1 MAGQGNESAPAAAS
15 RRTHG
20 DCACGS
26 RTSLIYEKGPRTK
39 ERFARGNSLS
49 AKYIIGI
56 DLGTTNS
63 ALASCDITISD
74 EESRIE
80 LCSIPQLINP
90 DEVAERTLLP
100 SFLYIPGEL
109 DFPKGSISVPWD
121 PEARFVVGELARKRG
136 AESPNRLVASAKS
149 WLSYPEV
156 NRTMP
161 ILPWQSP
168 AEVPK
173 LSPVDVSSQYL
184 QHLSKAWEGGH
195 SRKHEEAALAEQ
207 EILLTVPAS
216 FNEEAR
222 ELTRRA
228 AEQAGYQHVT
238 LLEEPQAA
246 FYAWLEAQGDGWRD
260 RIRVGDLVLICDVG
274 GGTTD
279 FSLIMVSEENGELVL
294 KRVAVGDHILLGGDN
309 MDLAL
314 ARLLQRRLESS
325 GQRIDTWQLLG
336 LWHQCRFAKE
346 QLFQSPKTKSAPIT
360 LLGKGTKL
368 IGGTIKTE
376 LAREDLDQVVVEGF
390 FPRVASS
397 ELPLR
402 QRRVGFQELGLPY
415 AADPA
420 VTKHLARF
428 LSEQVRNSPESSGI
442 RRGRSGLAC
451 PTHVL
456 FNGGVMKAAVL
467 RDRVVEVLNGWL
479 RQEGFDA
486 LGAEQ
491 ILEAPDLEHAVARG
505 AAYYGKARDGRGVR
519 IRSGASRTYY
529 IGIESAM
536 PAVPGMEAPL
546 KALCVVPFGMEEGAE
561 ATIPNREFGL
571 VVGEPAEFRFL
582 SSSVRKQDH
591 IGSLL
596 EDWGADIEEL
606 NPLEV
611 TLNVD
616 GQQGAVVPVRLE
628 TRVTELGT
636 LEVWCVSRNDAQ
648 RWKLEL
654 NIREKTTQ

>member
-1 MAGQGNESAPAAAS
+1 M
-15 RRTHG
+15 
-20 DCACGS
+20 
-26 RTSLIYEKGPRTK
+26 
-39 ERFARGNSLS
+39 S
-49 AKYIIGI
+49 AKYIVGI

-63 ALASCDITISD
+63 ALARYAPEASE

-80 LCSIPQLINP
+80 ICSIPQLINP
-90 DEVAERTLLP
+90 NEVAERTLLP

-109 DFPKGSISVPWD
+109 DFPKGSISLPWE
-121 PEARFVVGELARKRG
+121 PEPKFVVGELARKRG
-136 AESPNRLVASAKS
+136 AESPNRLIASAKS
-149 WLSYPEV
+149 WLSYAGV
-156 NRTMP
+156 NRTSP
-161 ILPWQSP
+161 ILPWQAP
-168 AEVPK
+168 AEVLK
-173 LSPVDVSSQYL
+173 LSPVEASSQFL
-184 QHLSKAWEGGH
+184 EHLSKAWEGSASG
-195 SRKHEEAALAEQ
+195 EQ
-207 EILLTVPAS
+207 GEVPLGEQDILLTVPAS
-216 FNEEAR
+216 FDEEAR

-246 FYAWLEAQGDGWRD
+246 FYAWLESQGESWRR
-260 RIRVGDLVLICDVG
+260 RIRVGDLVLVCDVG

-279 FSLIMVSEENGELVL
+279 FSLIMVSEEDGDLTL

-314 ARLLQRRLESS
+314 ARLLQQRLEAS
-325 GQRIDTWQLLG
+325 GYRIDTWQLHG

-346 QLFQSPKTKSAPIT
+346 QLFQSPKTKTRPIT

-368 IGGTIKTE
+368 VGGTIKTE
-376 LAREDLDQVVVEGF
+376 LAREDLDQVLIEGF

-397 ELPLR
+397 ELPAR

-420 VTKHLARF
+420 VTRHLARF
-428 LSEQVRNSPESSGI
+428 LSEQVRNSPESAGI
-442 RRGRSGLAC
+442 RRGPSGLAC

-467 RDRVVEVLNGWL
+467 RDRVVEVLNTWL
-479 RQEGFDA
+479 EQEGFNA

-505 AAYYGKARDGRGVR
+505 AAYYGKARRGQGVR

-529 IGIESAM
+529 IGIESSM

-546 KALCVVPFGMEEGAE
+546 KALCVVPFGMEEGTE
-561 ATIPNREFGL
+561 ATIADREFGL

-582 SSSVRKQDH
+582 TSTIRKQDH
-591 IGSLL
+591 AGNLL
-596 EDWGADIEEL
+596 EDWGTDLEEL
-606 NPLEV
+606 SPLEV
-611 TLNVD
+611 TLKLD
-616 GQQGAVVPVRLE
+616 GQQGAVVPVRIE

-636 LEVWCVSRNDAQ
+636 LEVWCVSRDGTN

-654 NIREKTTQ
+654 NIRETTGR

>member
-1 MAGQGNESAPAAAS
+1 LA
-15 RRTHG
+15 
-20 DCACGS
+20 
-26 RTSLIYEKGPRTK
+26 
-39 ERFARGNSLS
+39 
-49 AKYIIGI
+49 AKYIVGI

-63 ALASCDITISD
+63 ALARCDGTASE

-80 LCSIPQLINP
+80 VRGIPQLVNP
-90 DEVAERTLLP
+90 NEVAERTLLP

-109 DFPKGSISVPWD
+109 DFPKGSLALPWE
-121 PEARFVVGELARKRG
+121 PEPKFVIGELARKRG
-136 AESPNRLVASAKS
+136 AESPNRLVVSAKS
-149 WLSYPEV
+149 WLSYAGV
-156 NRTMP
+156 NRASP
-161 ILPWQSP
+161 ILPWQAP

-173 LSPVDVSSQYL
+173 LSPIEASSQFLQYL
-184 QHLSKAWEGGH
+184 RTVWDSG
-195 SRKHEEAALAEQ
+195 EAGEQLALAEQ
-207 EILLTVPAS
+207 DVLLTVPAS
-216 FNEEAR
+216 FDEEAR

-238 LLEEPQAA
+238 LLEEPLAA
-246 FYAWLEAQGDGWRD
+246 FYAWLESQGDAWRR
-260 RIRVGDLVLICDVG
+260 RIKVGDLVLVCDIG

-279 FSLIMVSEENGELVL
+279 FSLITVSEEKGELTL

-314 ARLLQRRLESS
+314 ARVLQQRLEAS
-325 GQRIDTWQLLG
+325 GHRIDTWQLHG
-336 LWHQCRFAKE
+336 LWHQSRIAKE
-346 QLFQSPKTKSAPIT
+346 KLFESPKTQTRPIT

-368 IGGTIKTE
+368 VGGTIKTE
-376 LAREDLDQVVVEGF
+376 LAREDLDQILVEGF
-390 FPRVASS
+390 FPKVASS
-397 ELPLR
+397 ELPAR

-420 VTKHLARF
+420 ITKHLARF
-428 LSEQVRNSPESSGI
+428 LSEQVRNSPEAADI

-451 PTHVL
+451 PTHIL

-479 RQEGFDA
+479 RKEGFDA

-505 AAYYGKARDGRGVR
+505 AAYYGKARRGRGVR

-546 KALCVVPFGMEEGAE
+546 KALCVVPFGMEEGTE
-561 ATIPNREFGL
+561 ATIPDREFGL

-591 IGSLL
+591 AGSLL
-596 EDWGADIEEL
+596 EDWGADLEEL
-606 NPLEV
+606 SPLEV
-611 TLNVD
+611 TLKLD
-616 GQQGAVVPVRLE
+616 GQQGTVVPVRLE

-636 LEVWCVSRNDAQ
+636 LEVWCVSRDGAQ

-654 NIREKTTQ
+654 NIREKTGK

>member
-1 MAGQGNESAPAAAS
+1 
-15 RRTHG
+15 
-20 DCACGS
+20 
-26 RTSLIYEKGPRTK
+26 
-39 ERFARGNSLS
+39 LS
-49 AKYIIGI
+49 AKYIVGI

-63 ALASCDITISD
+63 ALARCEVTASD

-90 DEVAERTLLP
+90 NEVAERTLLP

-109 DFPKGSISVPWD
+109 DFPKGSISLPW
-121 PEARFVVGELARKRG
+121 EAEPKFVAGELARKRG

-149 WLSYPEV
+149 WLSYSGV
-156 NRTMP
+156 NRTSA
-161 ILPWQSP
+161 ILPWQAP
-168 AEVPK
+168 AEVAK
-173 LSPVDVSSQYL
+173 LSPVEASSQFL
-184 QHLSKAWEGGH
+184 RHLGKAWEGGATG
-195 SRKHEEAALAEQ
+195 SQGETPLVEQ
-207 EILLTVPAS
+207 DILLTVPAS
-216 FNEEAR
+216 FDEEAR

-246 FYAWLEAQGDGWRD
+246 FYAWLESQGDGWRR
-260 RIRVGDLVLICDVG
+260 RIHVGDLVLVCDIG

-279 FSLIMVSEENGELVL
+279 FSLIMVSEENGELTL

-314 ARLLQRRLESS
+314 ARLLQQRLEAS
-325 GQRIDTWQLLG
+325 GYRIDTWQLHG
-336 LWHQCRFAKE
+336 LWLQCRFAKE
-346 QLFQSPKTKSAPIT
+346 QLFQSPKTKTRPIT

-368 IGGTIKTE
+368 VGGTIKTE
-376 LAREDLDQVVVEGF
+376 LAREDLDQVLIEGF
-390 FPRVASS
+390 FPRAGSS
-397 ELPLR
+397 DLPAR

-420 VTKHLARF
+420 VTRHLARF
-428 LSEQVRNSPESSGI
+428 LSEQVRNSPESAGI

-456 FNGGVMKAAVL
+456 FNGGVMKADVL
-467 RDRVVEVLNGWL
+467 RERVVEVLNGWL
-479 RQEGFDA
+479 EQEGFDA

-491 ILEAPDLEHAVARG
+491 ILDAPDLEHAVARG
-505 AAYYGKARDGRGVR
+505 AAYYGKARRGHGVR

-536 PAVPGMEAPL
+536 PAVPGLEAPL
-546 KALCVVPFGMEEGAE
+546 KALCVVPFGMEEGTE
-561 ATIPNREFGL
+561 ASIPDREFGL

-582 SSSVRKQDH
+582 SSTIRKQDSA
-591 IGSLL
+591 GNLL
-596 EDWGADIEEL
+596 EDWGADLEEL
-606 NPLEV
+606 SPLEV
-611 TLNVD
+611 TLKLD
-616 GQQGAVVPVRLE
+616 GRQGAVVPVRIE

-636 LEVWCVSRNDAQ
+636 LEVWCVSRDGTN

-654 NIREKTTQ
+654 NIREKTGR

>member
-1 MAGQGNESAPAAAS
+1 M
-15 RRTHG
+15 
-20 DCACGS
+20 
-26 RTSLIYEKGPRTK
+26 
-39 ERFARGNSLS
+39 S
-49 AKYIIGI
+49 AKYIVGI

-63 ALASCDITISD
+63 ALARYDLEAPE

-80 LCSIPQLINP
+80 VCSILQLINP
-90 DEVAERTLLP
+90 NEVAERTLLP

-109 DFPKGSISVPWD
+109 DFPKGSIALPW
-121 PEARFVVGELARKRG
+121 EAEPKFVVGELARKRG

-149 WLSYPEV
+149 WLSYAGV
-156 NRTMP
+156 NRTSP
-161 ILPWQSP
+161 ILPWQAP
-168 AEVPK
+168 AELPK
-173 LSPVDVSSQYL
+173 LSPVEASSQFL
-184 QHLSKAWEGGH
+184 QHLYKVWENSASEKQG
-195 SRKHEEAALAEQ
+195 EAALAEQ

-216 FNEEAR
+216 FDEEAR

-246 FYAWLEAQGDGWRD
+246 FYAWLESQGDNWRR
-260 RIRVGDLVLICDVG
+260 RIHVGDLVLVCDVG

-279 FSLIMVSEENGELVL
+279 FSLIMVSEEDGELTL

-314 ARLLQRRLESS
+314 ARLLQQRLEAS
-325 GQRIDTWQLLG
+325 GHRIDTWQLHG
-336 LWHQCRFAKE
+336 LWHQSRFAKE
-346 QLFQSPKTKSAPIT
+346 QLFESSKTKSRPIT

-376 LAREDLDQVVVEGF
+376 LMREDLDQVLIEGF
-390 FPRVASS
+390 FPRVASN
-397 ELPLR
+397 ELPAR

-420 VTKHLARF
+420 VTRHLARF
-428 LSEQVRNSPESSGI
+428 LSEQVRNSPESGGI
-442 RRGRSGLAC
+442 RRGPSGLAC

-467 RDRVVEVLNGWL
+467 RERIIDVLNSWL
-479 RQEGFDA
+479 EQEGFSA

-491 ILEAPDLEHAVARG
+491 TLEATDLEHAVARG
-505 AAYYGKARDGRGVR
+505 AAYYGNARRGQGVR

-529 IGIESAM
+529 IGIESSM

-546 KALCVVPFGMEEGAE
+546 KALCVVPFGMEEGTE
-561 ATIPNREFGL
+561 ATIPDREFGL

-582 SSSVRKQDH
+582 SSTIRKQDH
-591 IGSLL
+591 AGNLL
-596 EDWGADIEEL
+596 EDWGTDLEEL
-606 NPLEV
+606 SPLEV
-611 TLNVD
+611 TLKLD
-616 GQQGAVVPVRLE
+616 GHQGAVVPVRIE

-636 LEVWCVSRNDAQ
+636 LEVWCVSRDGTN

-654 NIREKTTQ
+654 NIRETTGRETTGR

>member
-1 MAGQGNESAPAAAS
+1 MCATDVGLK
-15 RRTHG
+15 RR
-20 DCACGS
+20 C
-26 RTSLIYEKGPRTK
+26 SL
-39 ERFARGNSLS
+39 A
-49 AKYIIGI
+49 AKYIVGI

-63 ALASCDITISD
+63 ALARCDVTVAE

-80 LCSIPQLINP
+80 VRSIPQLVNP
-90 DEVAERTLLP
+90 GEVAERTLLP
-100 SFLYIPGEL
+100 SFLYIPGEF
-109 DFPKGSISVPWD
+109 DFPKGAIALPWE
-121 PEARFVVGELARKRG
+121 PEPKFVIGELARKRG

-149 WLSYPEV
+149 WLSYAAV
-156 NRTMP
+156 NRTAP
-161 ILPWQSP
+161 ILPWQAP
-168 AEVPK
+168 EEVPK
-173 LSPVDVSSQYL
+173 VSPVEASSQFLRYL
-184 QHLSKAWEGGH
+184 RTVWDSD
-195 SRKHEEAALAEQ
+195 EARVQRQVALAEQ
-207 EILLTVPAS
+207 DVLLTVPAS
-216 FNEEAR
+216 FDEEAR

-246 FYAWLEAQGDGWRD
+246 FYAWLETQGEAWRR
-260 RIRVGDLVLICDVG
+260 RINVGDLVLVCDVG

-279 FSLIMVSEENGELVL
+279 FSLIMVAEENGELTL

-314 ARLLQRRLESS
+314 ARVLQQRLEAS
-325 GQRIDTWQLLG
+325 GNRVDTWQLHG
-336 LWHQCRFAKE
+336 LWHQCRIAKE
-346 QLFQSPKTKSAPIT
+346 KLFESRKTQNRPIT

-376 LAREDLDQVVVEGF
+376 LTREDLDQVLVQGF
-390 FPRVASS
+390 FPKVASG
-397 ELPLR
+397 ELPAR

-428 LSEQVRNSPESSGI
+428 LSEQVRNSPEVAGI

-451 PTHVL
+451 PTHIL
-456 FNGGVMKAAVL
+456 FNGGVMKAGVL
-467 RDRVVEVLNGWL
+467 RDRVVEVLNSWL

-486 LGAEQ
+486 LGIKQ

-505 AAYYGKARDGRGVR
+505 AVYYGKARGGRGVR

-529 IGIESAM
+529 VGIESAM

-546 KALCVVPFGMEEGAE
+546 KALCVVPFGMEEGTE
-561 ATIPNREFGL
+561 ATIPDREFGL

-582 SSSVRKQDH
+582 SSSVRKQDQV
-591 IGSLL
+591 GSLL
-596 EDWGADIEEL
+596 EDWGADLEEL
-606 NPLEV
+606 SPLEV
-611 TLNVD
+611 TLKLD
-616 GQQGAVVPVRLE
+616 GQQGTVIPVRLE

-636 LEVWCVSRNDAQ
+636 LEVWCVSRDGTH
-648 RWKLEL
+648 RWNLEL
-654 NIREKTTQ
+654 NIREKTGV

>member
-1 MAGQGNESAPAAAS
+1 LA
-15 RRTHG
+15 
-20 DCACGS
+20 
-26 RTSLIYEKGPRTK
+26 
-39 ERFARGNSLS
+39 
-49 AKYIIGI
+49 AKYIVGI

-63 ALASCDITISD
+63 ALARCNASAAE

-80 LCSIPQLINP
+80 VRSIPQLVNP
-90 DEVAERTLLP
+90 NEVAERTLLP
-100 SFLYIPGEL
+100 SSLYIPGDF
-109 DFPKGSISVPWD
+109 DFPKGSLALPW
-121 PEARFVVGELARKRG
+121 EAEPQFVIGELARKRG

-149 WLSYPEV
+149 WLSYAGV
-156 NRTMP
+156 DRTAP
-161 ILPWQSP
+161 ILPWQAP
-168 AEVPK
+168 EEVPK
-173 LSPVDVSSQYL
+173 LSPVEASSQFLQYL
-184 QHLSKAWEGGH
+184 RTVWDSG
-195 SRKHEEAALAEQ
+195 EAGELGELALAQ
-207 EILLTVPAS
+207 QDVLLTVPAS
-216 FNEEAR
+216 FDEEAR

-228 AEQAGYQHVT
+228 AEHAGYPHVT
-238 LLEEPQAA
+238 LLEEPLAA
-246 FYAWLEAQGDGWRD
+246 FYAWLENQGDAWRR
-260 RIRVGDLVLICDVG
+260 RIKVGDLVLVCDVG

-279 FSLIMVSEENGELVL
+279 LSLIVVSEENGDLTL

-314 ARLLQRRLESS
+314 ARVLQQRLEAL
-325 GQRIDTWQLLG
+325 GNRIDTWQLHG
-336 LWHQCRFAKE
+336 LWHQCRIEKE
-346 QLFQSPKTKSAPIT
+346 KLFESPKTQKRPIT

-376 LAREDLDQVVVEGF
+376 LVRQDLDQVLVEGF
-390 FPRVASS
+390 FPKVASG
-397 ELPLR
+397 ELPTR

-420 VTKHLARF
+420 ITKHLARF
-428 LSEQVRNSPESSGI
+428 LSEQVRNSPEAAGI
-442 RRGRSGLAC
+442 RRGPSGLAC
-451 PTHVL
+451 PTHIL

-467 RDRVVEVLNGWL
+467 RDRVVEVLNSWL

-491 ILEAPDLEHAVARG
+491 ILNSHNEAPDLEHAVARG
-505 AAYYGKARDGRGVR
+505 AAYYGKARRGRGVR

-546 KALCVVPFGMEEGAE
+546 KALCVVPFGMEEGTE
-561 ATIPNREFGL
+561 ATIPGREFGL

-591 IGSLL
+591 VGSLL

-606 NPLEV
+606 SPLEV
-611 TLNVD
+611 TLKLD
-616 GQQGAVVPVRLE
+616 GQQGTVVPVRLE

-636 LEVWCVSRNDAQ
+636 LEVWCVSRDGTK

-654 NIREKTTQ
+654 NIREKHGR

>member
-1 MAGQGNESAPAAAS
+1 MA
-15 RRTHG
+15 
-20 DCACGS
+20 
-26 RTSLIYEKGPRTK
+26 
-39 ERFARGNSLS
+39 
-49 AKYIIGI
+49 AKYIVGI

-63 ALASCDITISD
+63 ALARCDASAAE

-80 LCSIPQLINP
+80 VRSIPQLVNP
-90 DEVAERTLLP
+90 NEVAERTLLP
-100 SFLYIPGEL
+100 SFLYIPGEF
-109 DFPKGSISVPWD
+109 DFPKGSLALPWE
-121 PEARFVVGELARKRG
+121 PEPKLVIGELARKRG

-149 WLSYPEV
+149 WLSYAAV
-156 NRTMP
+156 NRTAP
-161 ILPWQSP
+161 ILPWQAP
-168 AEVPK
+168 EEVPK
-173 LSPVDVSSQYL
+173 LSPVEASSQFLQYL
-184 QHLSKAWEGGH
+184 RTVWDS
-195 SRKHEEAALAEQ
+195 SEAAEQQQLAFAEQ
-207 EILLTVPAS
+207 DVLLTVPAS
-216 FNEEAR
+216 FDEEAR

-246 FYAWLEAQGDGWRD
+246 FYAWLASQGAGWRR
-260 RIRVGDLVLICDVG
+260 RIKVGDLVIVCDVG

-279 FSLIMVSEENGELVL
+279 FSLIMVTEENGELTL

-314 ARLLQRRLESS
+314 ARVLQQRLEAS
-325 GQRIDTWQLLG
+325 GNRVDTWQLHG
-336 LWHQCRFAKE
+336 LWHQCRIAKE
-346 QLFQSPKTKSAPIT
+346 KLFESPKTQTRPIT

-368 IGGTIKTE
+368 VGGTIKTE
-376 LAREDLDQVVVEGF
+376 LTREDLDHVLVEGF
-390 FPRVASS
+390 FPKVASS
-397 ELPLR
+397 ELPAR

-420 VTKHLARF
+420 ITKHLARF
-428 LSEQVRNSPESSGI
+428 LSEQARNSPEAAGI

-451 PTHVL
+451 PTHIL

-467 RDRVVEVLNGWL
+467 RDRVVEVLNRWL

-486 LGAEQ
+486 LGTEQ

-505 AAYYGKARDGRGVR
+505 AAYYGKARRGRGVR

-536 PAVPGMEAPL
+536 PAVPGLEAPL
-546 KALCVVPFGMEEGAE
+546 KALCVVPFGMEEGTE

-591 IGSLL
+591 VGSLL
-596 EDWGADIEEL
+596 DDWGADIEEL
-606 NPLEV
+606 SPLEV
-611 TLNVD
+611 TLKLD
-616 GQQGAVVPVRLE
+616 GQLGTVIPVRLE
-628 TRVTELGT
+628 TRFTELGT
-636 LEVWCVSRNDAQ
+636 LEVWCVSRDGTQ

-654 NIREKTTQ
+654 NIREKTGR

>member
-1 MAGQGNESAPAAAS
+1 MLGL
-15 RRTHG
+15 RR
-20 DCACGS
+20 
-26 RTSLIYEKGPRTK
+26 RLSL
-39 ERFARGNSLS
+39 A
-49 AKYIIGI
+49 AKYIVGI

-63 ALASCDITISD
+63 ALARCNASAAE

-80 LCSIPQLINP
+80 VRSIPQLVNP
-90 DEVAERTLLP
+90 NEVAERTLLP
-100 SFLYIPGEL
+100 SSLYIPGDF
-109 DFPKGSISVPWD
+109 DFPKGSLALPW
-121 PEARFVVGELARKRG
+121 EAEPQFVIGELARKRG

-149 WLSYPEV
+149 WLSYAGV
-156 NRTMP
+156 DRTAP
-161 ILPWQSP
+161 ILPWQAP
-168 AEVPK
+168 EEVPK
-173 LSPVDVSSQYL
+173 LSPVEASSQFLQYL
-184 QHLSKAWEGGH
+184 RTVWDSG
-195 SRKHEEAALAEQ
+195 EAGELGELALAQ
-207 EILLTVPAS
+207 QDVLLTVPAS
-216 FNEEAR
+216 FDEEAR

-228 AEQAGYQHVT
+228 AEQAGYPHVT
-238 LLEEPQAA
+238 LLEEPLAA
-246 FYAWLEAQGDGWRD
+246 FYAWLESQGDAWRR
-260 RIRVGDLVLICDVG
+260 RIKVGDLVLVCDVG

-279 FSLIMVSEENGELVL
+279 LSLIVVSEENGDLTL

-314 ARLLQRRLESS
+314 ARVLQQRLEAL
-325 GQRIDTWQLLG
+325 GNRIDTWQLHG
-336 LWHQCRFAKE
+336 LWHQCRIEKE
-346 QLFQSPKTKSAPIT
+346 KLFESPKTQKRPIT

-376 LAREDLDQVVVEGF
+376 LVRQDLDQVLVEGF
-390 FPRVASS
+390 FPKVASG
-397 ELPLR
+397 ELPTR

-420 VTKHLARF
+420 ITKHLARF
-428 LSEQVRNSPESSGI
+428 LSEQVRNSPEAAGI
-442 RRGRSGLAC
+442 RRGPSGLAC
-451 PTHVL
+451 PTHIL

-467 RDRVVEVLNGWL
+467 RDRVVEVLNSWL

-505 AAYYGKARDGRGVR
+505 AAYYGKARRGRGVR

-546 KALCVVPFGMEEGAE
+546 KALCVVPFGMEEGTE
-561 ATIPNREFGL
+561 ATITGREFGL

-591 IGSLL
+591 VGSLL
-596 EDWGADIEEL
+596 EDWGSDIEEL
-606 NPLEV
+606 SPLEV
-611 TLNVD
+611 TLKLD
-616 GQQGAVVPVRLE
+616 GQQGTVVPVRLE

-636 LEVWCVSRNDAQ
+636 LEVWCVSRDGTE

-654 NIREKTTQ
+654 NIREKTGR

>member
-1 MAGQGNESAPAAAS
+1 LA
-15 RRTHG
+15 
-20 DCACGS
+20 
-26 RTSLIYEKGPRTK
+26 
-39 ERFARGNSLS
+39 
-49 AKYIIGI
+49 AKYIVGI

-63 ALASCDITISD
+63 ALARCEATVGE

-80 LCSIPQLINP
+80 VYSVPQLVNP
-90 DEVAERTLLP
+90 NEVADRTLLP
-100 SFLYIPGEL
+100 SFIYIPGEF
-109 DFPKGSISVPWD
+109 DFPRGSTALPWE
-121 PEARFVVGELARKRG
+121 PEPKLVIGELARKRG
-136 AESPNRLVASAKS
+136 AESPTRLVASAKS
-149 WLSYPEV
+149 WLSYAGV
-156 NRTMP
+156 DRTAP
-161 ILPWQSP
+161 ILPWQAP
-168 AEVPK
+168 EEVPR
-173 LSPVDVSSQYL
+173 LSPVEASSQFLQYL
-184 QHLSKAWEGGH
+184 RTVWDSGEVGEL
-195 SRKHEEAALAEQ
+195 ALAEQ
-207 EILLTVPAS
+207 EVLLTVPAS
-216 FNEEAR
+216 FDEEAR

-228 AEQAGYQHVT
+228 AEQADYQHVT

-246 FYAWLEAQGDGWRD
+246 FYAWLESQGDGWRH
-260 RIRVGDLVLICDVG
+260 RIKVGDLVLVCDIG

-279 FSLIMVSEENGELVL
+279 FSLIMVSEENGELTL

-314 ARLLQRRLESS
+314 AHVLRQRLEAS
-325 GQRIDTWQLLG
+325 GNRIDTWQLHG
-336 LWHQCRFAKE
+336 LWHQSRMAKE
-346 QLFQSPKTKSAPIT
+346 KLFESPKTRSHPIT

-376 LAREDLDQVVVEGF
+376 LAREDLDQVLVEGF
-390 FPRVASS
+390 FPKVASS
-397 ELPLR
+397 ELPAR

-420 VTKHLARF
+420 ITKHLARF
-428 LSEQVRNSPESSGI
+428 LSEQLRNSLEAAAI

-451 PTHVL
+451 PTHIL

-467 RDRVVEVLNGWL
+467 RDRVVEVLNDWL
-479 RQEGFDA
+479 RDEGFDP

-491 ILEAPDLEHAVARG
+491 ILDAPDLEHAVARG
-505 AAYYGKARDGRGVR
+505 AAYYGKARRGRGVR

-546 KALCVVPFGMEEGAE
+546 KALCVVPFGMEEGTE
-561 ATIPNREFGL
+561 ATIPGREFGL

-582 SSSVRKQDH
+582 SSSVRKQDRV
-591 IGSLL
+591 GSLL

-606 NPLEV
+606 SPLEV
-611 TLNVD
+611 TLKMD
-616 GQQGAVVPVRLE
+616 GQQGTVVPVRLE

-636 LEVWCVSRNDAQ
+636 LEVWCVSRDGTN

-654 NIREKTTQ
+654 NIREKTAR